1 MFVEALLSRQ
11 TIPSPKRLGR
21 GLISLAPPRSAATT
35 FPANEASHQCATSVG
50 VSTRFQSR
58 QKQLH
63 GTSLCTPYVKSARTR
78 GFRSGRGAS
87 GKCGGRKRISIFSPE
102 SQGCVVIFEQEYLLF
117 HFTFLFPSVCK
128 YSLL

>member
-11 TIPSPKRLGR
+11 TIHYPKRLGC

-35 FPANEASHQCATSVG
+35 LPANEASHQCATSVG

-87 GKCGGRKRISIFSPE
+87 GKCGGRKRISILSPE